1 MRRCLKAVLL
11 ATLGLGLITG
21 DISMVY
27 SQSTDSEEFTL
38 EEITVTAQKREENQQ
53 KVAIAM
59 EVVSGEQLKE
69 LGKNDI
75 ANILDNVSSVMINTN
90 QDGLRVSIRGISND
104 NPVMNNMQASTPT
117 VAVNTDGV
125 YTNRNSANSNLYDIE
140 RVEVLY
146 GPQSTMY
153 ASASPGGI
161 VNIVTSNP
169 KTDRYEAS
177 GTLEYGNYN
186 LLHTEGSI
194 NAPVSDRIAIR
205 AAFST
210 SVHDGY
216 LSNGSED
223 EDSKSARLKALFQ
236 PSEKISIVVT
246 GEISKSGGQ
255 GFAFA
260 KAFVNQ
266 DDEYYPDGTKLTNK
280 WTSSSGSA
288 GKGMDKENKKI
299 SGRMDWDMGYPG
311 TLSIV
316 PSYSKGSN
324 YSSSTGADPFTGMQ
338 SSNTNNG
345 KQDEKGVETRMVS
358 SAGFP
363 FKWIFGVNAYKS
375 MDTQNSVSVP
385 ESGTT
390 RYGTNWNSQKTKAI
404 YGNVTYPFT
413 DTFRGTLGLRK
424 TWDTNHTY
432 SYDTGR
438 GGVPEESEQ
447 EFNGLNYMAG
457 FEYDIG
463 TNSMLYGDWKTSYR
477 TQGMA
482 FDSLGRPFDPEE
494 LTSYTVGAKNRF
506 FNNRLQLNISAYDY
520 EYKNYMGAIGVPIRL
535 PMDANGNGE
544 VDPSEYALPAM
555 REDPGSK
562 VLGQARIYG
571 ADLQTST
578 IITSTDKLD
587 LSISYTKKYF
597 LEHYN
602 DYSDFTNNVLG
613 IQDIDYA
620 GYEMTLAPRWTI
632 SGNYSH
638 NFLFGNGSTLTA
650 RIDFR
655 YQSKYCLNWAEY
667 YPSWSYNP
675 ATGFTTITSPASPT
689 RYQEPYYTENIS
701 LIYANSDGKWTLTGY
716 VNNLEN
722 YAVKRNFQSMMANN
736 PQLMLGPPRTYGGVL
751 SVKF

>member
-1 MRRCLKAVLL
+1 MKKLL
-11 ATLGLGLITG
+11 TGALTFLMGLGFAAG
-21 DISMVY
+21 DLSSAY
-27 SQSTDSEEFTL
+27 AQDKSSDEFTL

-59 EVVSGEQLKE
+59 EVVSGELLKE
-69 LGKNDI
+69 LAKNDI
-75 ANILDNVSSVMINTN
+75 AKILDNVSSVMINTN

-161 VNIVTSNP
+161 VNVVTSNP

-186 LLHTEGSI
+186 LLHTEGSV
-194 NAPVSDRIAIR
+194 NAPVNDKIAFR

-210 SVHDGY
+210 SQHDGY

-223 EDSKSARLKALFQ
+223 EDTKSARLKALFQ
-236 PSEKISIVVT
+236 PNEKVSIVVT
-246 GEISKSGGQ
+246 GEFSKSGGQ

-266 DDEYYPDGTKLTNK
+266 DDEYYPDGTKITNK

-288 GKGMDKENKKI
+288 GTGMDRKNKKI
-299 SGRMDWDMGYPG
+299 SGRMDWDAGYAG
-311 TLSIV
+311 TLSVV

-338 SSNTNNG
+338 SSNINTG
-345 KQDEKGVETRMVS
+345 KQDEKGIEARMVS
-358 SAGFP
+358 SADFP

-375 MDTQNSVSVP
+375 MDTQNSVSIP
-385 ESGTT
+385 ESGST
-390 RYGTNWNSQKTKAI
+390 RYGTNWNSQKTRAI
-404 YGNVTYPFT
+404 YGNLTYPVT
-413 DTFRGTLGLRK
+413 DIFRATLGLRK

-432 SYDTGR
+432 SYDSGR
-438 GGVPEESEQ
+438 GGEPEESEQ

-494 LTSYTVGAKNRF
+494 LTSYTLGAKNRF
-506 FNNRLQLNISAYDY
+506 FNNRLQVNISAYDY
-520 EYKNYMGAIGVPIRL
+520 EYKNYMGAIGVPIRR
-535 PMDANGNGE
+535 PQNDDGTGNL
-544 VDPSEYALPAM
+544 V
-555 REDPGSK
+555 EDEGSK

-578 IITSTDKLD
+578 IISNMDRLD
-587 LSISYTKKYF
+587 LSISYTRKYF
-597 LEHYN
+597 VEHFN
-602 DYSDFTNNVLG
+602 DYSDYTNNVIGVPDL
-613 IQDIDYA
+613 DYA
-620 GYEMTLAPRWTI
+620 GYDMTLAPHWTA

-638 NFLFGNGSTLTA
+638 NFLLGNGGTVTA

-655 YQSKYCLNWAEY
+655 YQSKYCLNWAEF
-667 YPSWSYNP
+667 YPSWTQDAEGIYHVSLN
-675 ATGFTTITSPASPT
+675 PASPT
-689 RYQEPYYTENIS
+689 RFQEAYHTENIS
-701 LIYANSDGKWTLTGY
+701 LVYSHSDGKWTLTGY
-716 VNNLEN
+716 VNNLTN

-751 SVKF
+751 SMKF